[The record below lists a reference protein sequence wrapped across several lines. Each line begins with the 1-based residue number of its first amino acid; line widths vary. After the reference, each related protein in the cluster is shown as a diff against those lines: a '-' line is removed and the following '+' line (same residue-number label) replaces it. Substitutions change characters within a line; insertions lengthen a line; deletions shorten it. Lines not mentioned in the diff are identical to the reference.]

1 MGGLIEEKLEV
12 SSSSH
17 GKKLIPKPGPA
28 PAPHCIDFMCYSWF
42 KMTDCARLHSLCP
55 RISLFINTLFFAH
68 LHEGNCQ
75 YRIHNINPLTF
86 GLRCS
91 VNEAALW
98 TVSVKSVQLS
108 WQRTLLFPP
117 RDTTVVFPFHLLLMV
132 LVLDGLNV
140 ARVHK
145 TLHLDLF

>member
-1 MGGLIEEKLEV
+1 MLASILFV
-12 SSSSH
+12 
-17 GKKLIPKPGPA
+17 PA
-28 PAPHCIDFMCYSWF
+28 LVCLL
-42 KMTDCARLHSLCP
+42 TLC
-55 RISLFINTLFFAH
+55 FFFAH
-68 LHEGNCQ
+68 LHEGDCQ

-91 VNEAALW
+91 VNEANALDCVGQ
-98 TVSVKSVQLS
+98 VSPAVLAVHPVC
-108 WQRTLLFPP
+108 FPP

-132 LVLDGLNV
+132 LVLDELNV